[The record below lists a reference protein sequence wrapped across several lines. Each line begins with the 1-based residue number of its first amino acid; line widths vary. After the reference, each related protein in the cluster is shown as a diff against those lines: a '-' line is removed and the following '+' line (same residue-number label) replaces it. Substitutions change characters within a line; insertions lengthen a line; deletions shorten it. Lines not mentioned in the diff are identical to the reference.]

1 MVEIVHS
8 SSNNI
13 NEAELFDLLANIIIS
28 IEEAE
33 E

>member
-1 MVEIVHS
+1 MVEVINNS
-8 SSNNI
+8 TNNI
-13 NEAELFDLLANIIIS
+13 NEGDLLDLLANIIIS

>member
-1 MVEIVHS
+1 MVEIVNS

-13 NEAELFDLLANIIIS
+13 NEAELLDLLANILIS